1 MSYRVPDH
9 IKAGVRRL
17 WPTGLSTVKIGRE
30 LNISKNAVVG
40 IRQREGLPARP
51 SPIKNG
57 NHGRS
62 IAGAQAV
69 AVARAKSTFS
79 QISGRNSSAERDR
92 RAAIKPAPH
101 AAPPPSSATCQY
113 PLWADRP
120 ADRLR
125 PEFCGARALTGT
137 SWCSQCLRIVF
148 PRRGSIEA

>member
-1 MSYRVPDH
+1 MSYRVPQH
-9 IKAGVRRL
+9 IKDGVRRL
-17 WPTGLSTVKIGRE
+17 WPTGMSTIKIGRE

-40 IRQREGLPARP
+40 VRQREGLPARP

-69 AVARAKSTFS
+69 AVARAKTFS
-79 QISGRNSSAERDR
+79 QLSERNASAERDR

-101 AAPPPSSATCQY
+101 AAPPPSFSTCQY

-120 ADRLR
+120 ADRLH

-137 SWCSQCLRIVF
+137 SWCARCVRIVF
-148 PRRGSIEA
+148 PRWPSAKA